1 MEDGYGVGSLTAR
14 NLQDTVTIGGVQ
26 QTMDIDA
33 ATDVSWASPFDGII
47 GLSFSNGDVAPSSY
61 VNITKRQACTSNG
74 GQVSCPTSSS
84 DPNIRYTFMERLLQD
99 YALTQPVFSL
109 ALKYTTGGTVQF
121 GDVDSTAYTG
131 TLKTVPAEGS
141 VPWWVVPGLTVT
153 AGSASYTGD
162 VLFGMG
168 ADLDLI
174 DSKTDWFSVKIPER
188 HQQR

>member
-14 NLQDTVTIGGVQ
+14 NLQDTVTIGGVP

-33 ATDVSWASPFDGII
+33 ATDVSWNTPFDGII

-61 VNITKRQACTSNG
+61 VNITKRQACSSNG
-74 GQVSCPTSSS
+74 DQVGCPTSSS
-84 DPNIRYTFMERLLQD
+84 GPNVRYTFMERLLQD

-109 ALKYTTGGTVQF
+109 GLQYTTGGTVQF

-153 AGSASYTGD
+153 AGSASHTGD

-168 ADLDLI
+168 ADLGLI
-174 DSKTDWFSVKIPER
+174 DSKTD
-188 HQQR
+188 

>member
-14 NLQDTVTIGGVQ
+14 NLQDTVTVGGVP

-33 ATDVSWASPFDGII
+33 ATDVSWNSPFDGII

-74 GQVSCPTSSS
+74 EQVSCPATSS
-84 DPNIRYTFMERLLQD
+84 DPNVRYTFMEKLQQD

-109 ALKYTTGGTVQF
+109 NLKYTSGGTVQF

-131 TLKTVPAEGS
+131 TLKTVPAESGK
-141 VPWWVVPGLTVT
+141 PWWVVSALTAT
-153 AGSASYTGD
+153 AGSASHTGE
-162 VLFGMG
+162 VLFGTR
-168 ADLDLI
+168 AYLNLI
-174 DSKTDWFSVKIPER
+174 GLQSD
-188 HQQR
+188 